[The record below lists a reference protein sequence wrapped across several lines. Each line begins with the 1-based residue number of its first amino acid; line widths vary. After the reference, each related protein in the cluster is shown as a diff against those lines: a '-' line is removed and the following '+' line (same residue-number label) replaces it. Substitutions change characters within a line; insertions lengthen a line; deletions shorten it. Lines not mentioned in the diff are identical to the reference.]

1 MKEQEE
7 RFAWSLPE
15 NLARLKELFG
25 DSMDYLPRTFRVG
38 ETLAALIT
46 IDGLTNKQTVAQSI
60 LQPILAAPVLQ
71 LTGQEK
77 LCYIRDHA
85 LAAVEQK
92 EITSLQMGLELLMA
106 GFALLLMDGASF
118 VLAFGVQ
125 GFPLRGVDEPSNE
138 VMQRGSREGFI
149 ESVQMNAAMIR
160 RRLRT
165 PKLRFESMTVGKES
179 RTQVALCYMEGKVDP
194 TLLQKIRDKLQK
206 IPLDDTLAAGFLT
219 PFLHGSGIF
228 SGVGL
233 TERPDTVCGKI
244 EEGRVAIL
252 VNGTPNVLLVPFLFI
267 ENFQSFDDYAI
278 RPSFAAFARYLKI
291 FSFFVAMLAPGVFV
305 SVCTFH
311 PELFTMTL
319 LMKVAQA
326 QIQTPFPIIAET
338 FIVQILY
345 EVLRE
350 AGLRVPRSLSQT
362 ISIVGALVI
371 GETAINAGFISGP
384 TLLIVAI
391 SAVCSYT
398 IPSLYEP
405 LALLRL
411 LFILL
416 GGTVGLWGI
425 FAALVIV
432 LVDLCGESLFG
443 IPFGAPLSPFS
454 RRGLR
459 DSLWRMSWKKMAG
472 KPFLV
477 QHMPGSHVKEQKE
490 DGEN

>member
-1 MKEQEE
+1 MKKQEE
-7 RFAWSLPE
+7 QFARSLPE
-15 NLARLKELFG
+15 NLVRLKNLFG
-25 DSMDYLPRTFRVG
+25 DTMDYLPRTFRVG
-38 ETLAALIT
+38 ETMAALIT

-149 ESVQMNAAMIR
+149 ESLQMNAAMIR

-179 RTQVALCYMEGKVDP
+179 RTQIALCYIEGKVDSA
-194 TLLQKIRDKLQK
+194 LLQQIRKRIEK
-206 IPLDDTLAAGFLT
+206 APLDHTLAAGYLT

-278 RPSFAAFARYLKI
+278 RPSFAAFARYLKL
-291 FSFFVAMLAPGVFV
+291 FSFFVAMLAPGIFV
-305 SVCTFH
+305 SVCTFIRNS
-311 PELFTMTL
+311 L
-319 LMKVAQA
+319 L
-326 QIQTPFPIIAET
+326 
-338 FIVQILY
+338 
-345 EVLRE
+345 
-350 AGLRVPRSLSQT
+350 
-362 ISIVGALVI
+362 
-371 GETAINAGFISGP
+371 
-384 TLLIVAI
+384 
-391 SAVCSYT
+391 
-398 IPSLYEP
+398 
-405 LALLRL
+405 
-411 LFILL
+411 
-416 GGTVGLWGI
+416 
-425 FAALVIV
+425 
-432 LVDLCGESLFG
+432 
-443 IPFGAPLSPFS
+443 
-454 RRGLR
+454 
-459 DSLWRMSWKKMAG
+459 
-472 KPFLV
+472 
-477 QHMPGSHVKEQKE
+477 
-490 DGEN
+490 